1 MGLTALN
8 CFMSMLRERKGNRG
22 HSQSQGKLCPSA
34 SLLVFNYVLLLQFD
48 FHIRSLSNAL
58 HVMAQNWTDLCVPAT
73 YRYIYVLQMGKN
85 SSSLESLILKQCED
99 IICLEIPCQLL
110 RLRWLK
116 VFDCLSLQLIE
127 IKAPN
132 ISIFDFTGDETQ
144 LSLGESLQ
152 LKNLTLNRRCAI
164 NYAIDTLAS
173 SVQNLEA
180 LTLRSSREVPVQSKY
195 DFIAGDPS
203 TLRQMLGRHHNKLKT
218 VIIIGFCRQ
227 KSLVELTRHILQ
239 SATSLKSLTLITID
253 PKYQFY
259 GHTSISK
266 CPTLDKEYIRD
277 VWESIWAIKTYIE
290 GGVPSTVK
298 FKVYEPCRQ
307 CHSL

>member
-1 MGLTALN
+1 MQIVDAPII
-8 CFMSMLRERKGNRG
+8 
-22 HSQSQGKLCPSA
+22 PSK
-34 SLLVFNYVLLLQFD
+34 F
-48 FHIRSLSNAL
+48 
-58 HVMAQNWTDLCVPAT
+58 
-73 YRYIYVLQMGKN
+73 
-85 SSSLESLILKQCED
+85 
-99 IICLEIPCQLL
+99 
-110 RLRWLK
+110 
-116 VFDCLSLQLIE
+116 
-127 IKAPN
+127 
-132 ISIFDFTGDETQ
+132 
-144 LSLGESLQ
+144 LQ
-152 LKNLTLNRRCAI
+152 LKVMSIYIDDWSNGWEYDFLSLVSFLDASPSLETFSLSVSHCSSCNDYLVSVVESLTQTARPFHL
-164 NYAIDTLAS
+164 
-173 SVQNLEA
+173 Q
-180 LTLRSSREVPVQSKY
+180 VPVQSKY